1 MPVKKTAQFLDMMGL
16 CAAEYSEATAELI
29 DDEVREIISTQYARA
44 LDILRGKKQFLEKV
58 ARILLEKEKIDGEEL
73 KALMDKN
80 S

>member
-1 MPVKKTAQFLDMMGL
+1 MMGL